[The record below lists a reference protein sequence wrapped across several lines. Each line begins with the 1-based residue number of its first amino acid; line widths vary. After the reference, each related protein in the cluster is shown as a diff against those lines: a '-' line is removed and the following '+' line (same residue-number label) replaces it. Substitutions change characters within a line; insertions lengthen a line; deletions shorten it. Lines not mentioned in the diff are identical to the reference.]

1 MTEKT
6 QKAEQLM
13 LSMAVMFAL
22 RTVPPENLAMWLA
35 CLREVLPQVGD
46 SGEDIIAIRSY
57 LEAYQNAQDGRECS
71 LALDSL
77 ILRLRSYFERS
88 SLARLEKFRNE
99 LSGAKV

>member
-35 CLREVLPQVGD
+35 CLREVLPKVGET
-46 SGEDIIAIRSY
+46 SEDIIVIRSY
-57 LEAYQNAQDGRECS
+57 LEAYMNAQDGRERS

-77 ILRLRSYFERS
+77 ALRLRSYFERS
-88 SLARLEKFRNE
+88 SAARLEKFRDE
-99 LSGAKV
+99 LSGTKV